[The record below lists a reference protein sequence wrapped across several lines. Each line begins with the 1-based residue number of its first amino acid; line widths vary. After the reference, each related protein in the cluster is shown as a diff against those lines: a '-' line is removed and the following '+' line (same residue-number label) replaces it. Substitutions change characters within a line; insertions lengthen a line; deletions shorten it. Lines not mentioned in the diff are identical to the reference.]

1 MGIPI
6 CSSCG
11 APRWQEA
18 STERTPCP
26 TCGGTALT
34 FAESL
39 HESLCISDQLRGGL
53 YPAAQAHDWQV
64 RWEAIQ
70 RELCK
75 IEAPQVGIMSG
86 PAIHDV
92 TQQLRSFFVQAYH
105 LKDALKTASSQ
116 QGMPGKKDIEATIDS
131 DPRLS
136 LLADLANLDKHVK
149 WDIKKF
155 KPRSGNV
162 PSYGSLS
169 GWDCA
174 GGWRLKVEIR
184 HGNSCLDGL
193 SIARDAV
200 TAWAEKLKGWG
211 IA

>member
-26 TCGGTALT
+26 TCGGTTLT
-34 FAESL
+34 FTESL
-39 HESLCISDQLRGGL
+39 QVSIGLSDQLGGGL
-53 YPAAQAHDWQV
+53 YPAAQARDWHV
-64 RWEAIQ
+64 RWDAIQ
-70 RELCK
+70 RELCE
-75 IEAPQVGIMSG
+75 IEATHVDIMSG
-86 PAIHDV
+86 AAIHDAA
-92 TQQLRSFFVQAYH
+92 QQLFSFFIQAFH
-105 LKDALKTASSQ
+105 LRDALNAAATQS
-116 QGMPGKKDIEATIDS
+116 GMPNAPEIKHAISS

-136 LLADLANLDKHVK
+136 LLADLANYDKHVVLT
-149 WDIKKF
+149 KKSWSGL
-155 KPRSGNV
+155 KPSV
-162 PSYGSLS
+162 ESLS
-169 GWDCA
+169 GEDCS

-184 HGNSCLDGL
+184 HGDSCLDGL

-200 TAWAEKLKGWG
+200 TAWAEKLKSWG